1 MTTAP
6 AAPTS
11 GRQTLEQRLS
21 EWAERATADHQAAVA
36 AAAALSAR
44 VGSGP
49 VAAAEEFERL
59 GIVQAMQAVER
70 AARQV
75 YGEPPA
81 EWRRYYPSPAAPI
94 RGMHATEIS
103 LAAGSVIRPPADPG
117 DPIADAITARERHV
131 PRLTLRVI
139 FDYGEGAIRVG
150 HVSRLA
156 QEWTREEFEDTLLD
170 QLHAA
175 IDEEEE

>member
-59 GIVQAMQAVER
+59 GVVEAMRAVER

-75 YGEPPA
+75 YGEPPP
-81 EWRRYYPSPAAPI
+81 EWRRYYPSPANPI
-94 RGMHATEIS
+94 RGMHSAEIS
-103 LAAGSVIRPPADPG
+103 LAAGSVIRPPASVA
-117 DPIADAITARERHV
+117 DPIA
-131 PRLTLRVI
+131 
-139 FDYGEGAIRVG
+139 GAIAGIERVLP
-150 HVSRLA
+150 R
-156 QEWTREEFEDTLLD
+156 
-170 QLHAA
+170 
-175 IDEEEE
+175 